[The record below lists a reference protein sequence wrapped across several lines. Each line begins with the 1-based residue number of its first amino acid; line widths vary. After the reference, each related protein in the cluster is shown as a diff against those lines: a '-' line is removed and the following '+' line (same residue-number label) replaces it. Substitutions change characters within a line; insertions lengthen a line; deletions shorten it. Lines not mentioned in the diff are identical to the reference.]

1 MAIKFPEDQTGYP
14 GFIRFTPVDDKG
26 APLDAQDGEII
37 ELYLPAGVLFADK
50 MEYENMALGL
60 AGVIGAD
67 DENTAT
73 AENIFSGDV
82 AGLAL
87 QEIVKKAVSGAA
99 GAIQQRNKISPNPNT
114 RALFKQ
120 VSLRSFQFNFKLI
133 PTTETEATT
142 ITNIVKEFR
151 TQMYPNLIGGGGE
164 GTSVGYEFPNR
175 YQIETFYDGQADMA
189 PKIFPAYLEAFQASY
204 NPTGQTIFQKAGGQG
219 YFAETDMNLTFTESR
234 ALTKQDIA
242 GGY

>member
-1 MAIKFPEDQTGYP
+1 MTIKFPEDQTGYP
-14 GFIRFTPVDDKG
+14 GFIRFTPVDDQG
-26 APLDAQDGEII
+26 DTDGEII
-37 ELYLPAGVLFADK
+37 ELYLPSGVLFADK

-99 GAIQQRNKISPNPNT
+99 GAITQRNKQAPNPNT

-133 PTTETEATT
+133 PTTESEAKT

-151 TQMYPNLIGGGGE
+151 IQMYPELIGGGGE

-175 YQIETFYDGQADMA
+175 YQIETFYQNQGDMA

-204 NPTGQTIFQKAGGQG
+204 NPTGQTILQKAGQQG

-234 ALTKQDIA
+234 ALTKQDIQ

>member
-14 GFIRFTPVDDKG
+14 GFIRFTPVDDQG
-26 APLDAQDGEII
+26 AQDGEII

-60 AGVIGAD
+60 AGMIGAD

-73 AENIFSGDV
+73 AENLFSGDV
-82 AGLAL
+82 AGLAM
-87 QEIVKKAVSGAA
+87 QEIIKKAVSGAA
-99 GAIQQRNKISPNPNT
+99 GAITQRNKQAPNPNT

-151 TQMYPNLIGGGGE
+151 TQMYPELIGGGGE

-175 YQIETFYDGQADMA
+175 YEIETFYDGQEDMA